1 MTRKN
6 RSPEENVRREKIR
19 ELLQMANI
27 DSIPSTISLVG
38 GTGHDKGR
46 GRSGRCLLQPPTL
59 PNNLKGAITMS
70 VDVMNEKV
78 KELRELRR
86 MWEDLA
92 TEIASIE
99 EELKDHMDW
108 CGMDMLLGMDWSIT
122 WKSVASSRLDT
133 AALKKALPDVVE
145 RFTKTTTCRRFCVA

>member
-1 MTRKN
+1 
-6 RSPEENVRREKIR
+6 
-19 ELLQMANI
+19 
-27 DSIPSTISLVG
+27 
-38 GTGHDKGR
+38 
-46 GRSGRCLLQPPTL
+46 
-59 PNNLKGAITMS
+59 
-70 VDVMNEKV
+70 MNEKV

>member
-1 MTRKN
+1 
-6 RSPEENVRREKIR
+6 
-19 ELLQMANI
+19 
-27 DSIPSTISLVG
+27 
-38 GTGHDKGR
+38 
-46 GRSGRCLLQPPTL
+46 
-59 PNNLKGAITMS
+59 MS

-108 CGMDMLLGMDWSIT
+108 CGMDMLLGMDWNIT

>member
-1 MTRKN
+1 
-6 RSPEENVRREKIR
+6 
-19 ELLQMANI
+19 
-27 DSIPSTISLVG
+27 
-38 GTGHDKGR
+38 
-46 GRSGRCLLQPPTL
+46 
-59 PNNLKGAITMS
+59 MS

-108 CGMDMLLGMDWSIT
+108 CGMDMLLGMDWNIT

-145 RFTKTTTCRRFCVA
+145 RFTKPPPCRRFCVA

>member
-1 MTRKN
+1 
-6 RSPEENVRREKIR
+6 
-19 ELLQMANI
+19 
-27 DSIPSTISLVG
+27 
-38 GTGHDKGR
+38 
-46 GRSGRCLLQPPTL
+46 
-59 PNNLKGAITMS
+59 MS

-133 AALKKALPDVVE
+133 AALKKALPVVVE

>member
-1 MTRKN
+1 
-6 RSPEENVRREKIR
+6 
-19 ELLQMANI
+19 
-27 DSIPSTISLVG
+27 
-38 GTGHDKGR
+38 
-46 GRSGRCLLQPPTL
+46 
-59 PNNLKGAITMS
+59 MS

-86 MWEDLA
+86 MLEDLA

>member
-1 MTRKN
+1 
-6 RSPEENVRREKIR
+6 
-19 ELLQMANI
+19 
-27 DSIPSTISLVG
+27 
-38 GTGHDKGR
+38 
-46 GRSGRCLLQPPTL
+46 
-59 PNNLKGAITMS
+59 MS

-145 RFTKTTTCRRFCVA
+145 RFTKTTPCRRFCVA

>member
-1 MTRKN
+1 
-6 RSPEENVRREKIR
+6 
-19 ELLQMANI
+19 
-27 DSIPSTISLVG
+27 
-38 GTGHDKGR
+38 
-46 GRSGRCLLQPPTL
+46 
-59 PNNLKGAITMS
+59 MS

>member
-1 MTRKN
+1 
-6 RSPEENVRREKIR
+6 
-19 ELLQMANI
+19 
-27 DSIPSTISLVG
+27 
-38 GTGHDKGR
+38 
-46 GRSGRCLLQPPTL
+46 
-59 PNNLKGAITMS
+59 MS

-145 RFTKTTTCRRFCVA
+145 RFTKTTTCRQFCVA